1 MDNRASEALQKA
13 GLAGAGGS
21 WAAVLGMGP
30 LLVGGLAYY
39 LASKKGWLKGLEE
52 PMTEK
57 QKAAITFA
65 HVIIVLGETI
75 ERLTERCEKAET
87 EAQAL
92 QKSNQS
98 LVAEDSRQRRDRSE
112 VERRLIEANEEIAR
126 LRQELAACTPAAS
139 KKKAKTT

>member
-21 WAAVLGMGP
+21 WAVLGMAP
-30 LLVGGLAYY
+30 LLVGGLAYFF
-39 LASKKGWLKGLEE
+39 AKKGWLKGLEEE

-75 ERLTERCEKAET
+75 ERVTERCEKAET

-92 QKSNQS
+92 QKVNQS
-98 LVAEDSRQRRDRSE
+98 LVAEDSRQRRERSE
-112 VERRLIEANEEIAR
+112 VERKLIDANEEIAR
-126 LRQELAACTPAAS
+126 LRQELAACTPVN
-139 KKKAKTT
+139 KKKSK